1 MAILLP
7 CLADDAALELTAT
20 ASGVLTAFAGML
32 DDATAKEHLSTV
44 VVAVLPLLERAPD
57 AASASLSS
65 RSRSRGSSSSNET
78 SAGLLYAAQR
88 SASHLLRLLILDRA
102 AALAAQFPTIPFEIR
117 SPLPELQPVRRAL
130 AAAHGTPSLA
140 EELGHLVALL
150 RHDSVSIKRT
160 TLRRLLEVLQGRR
173 SELLALVQGPAP
185 IVAQLLQELFQV
197 LQGAP
202 TARHRAALPMAG
214 VRCYKR
220 QRIVFYSS
228 F

>member
-65 RSRSRGSSSSNET
+65 RSRSSDDKSSET